1 MPDFAW
7 CFFEQETQY
16 AKYHLTKL
24 LIKWVLFEGE
34 SDFWVKFGTI
44 ERGGG
49 FHNVSHATECFF
61 FFYRRI

>member
-49 FHNVSHATECFF
+49 VSQCESCD
-61 FFYRRI
+61 